1 MPIFAGSNSSVT
13 KQVQTGTIPKNFQ
26 SDTYQDVSHNSSTSS
41 SDLPPTLIM
50 EGHSQRAL
58 LLCKQMRKDRIRL
71 ESPRRVISEKI
82 LRPSILNLEQL
93 RESDSYLAS
102 QDKHNLISEG
112 EQDLRKHSDTYFE
125 YDSNTAMR
133 FLDNQ
138 NKTKSDEFPRVG
150 NEMSAVSLSNPR
162 LYENQ
167 NKNNFNESQQT
178 RIEFS
183 AVTQFLYDV
192 NKESNNP
199 CSQNDVLNESDNLS
213 VMKLTNVQVG
223 ISTMTNKN
231 VNKQNIENLGSNNM
245 TMVKSG
251 AIPTISALVS
261 QKTSK
266 ARG

>member
-1 MPIFAGSNSSVT
+1 M
-13 KQVQTGTIPKNFQ
+13 QV
-26 SDTYQDVSHNSSTSS
+26 
-41 SDLPPTLIM
+41 
-50 EGHSQRAL
+50 
-58 LLCKQMRKDRIRL
+58 CKQLKNDCIRL
-71 ESPRRVISEKI
+71 ESPKRVISEKI

-93 RESDSYLAS
+93 RESDSYLLS
-102 QDKHNLISEG
+102 QGHNLISDG
-112 EQDLRKHSDTYFE
+112 KQGLRKHSDTYFE